1 MGISR
6 NHLGNLGL
14 GSRTLQYNLRSL
26 APFAVK
32 GSVEREKEK
41 ARRGE
46 AAFYRLSVLVFI
58 NRCKLSKTLFVIGT
72 SMHTRKTVAH
82 WENDSTLGKR
92 EYKARKRAH
101 TKKTRV
107 HCMGKREHYSKTCT
121 HQ

>member
-72 SMHTRKTVAH
+72 SLHTRKAVAH
-82 WENDSTLGKR
+82 WEDESTLGKR
-92 EYKARKRAH
+92 EHTGKTREHWENESTSVKRA
-101 TKKTRV
+101 RS
-107 HCMGKREHYSKTCT
+107 SKTST
-121 HQ
+121 